1 MLSSQL
7 VDAASDT
14 LILYDFVQ
22 PNGRLIKSLLEKYV
36 TDEVVKYGG
45 SEVETPIMY
54 DSKHPS
60 MASYFNRFPARQY
73 NIDTEGKS
81 MFLRFAACFG
91 QFLMAEGMQISYKN
105 LPYRL
110 YELTR
115 YSFRREQSGELVGLR
130 RLRAFTMPDC
140 HAFCADIDQAVDEL
154 GERFDLSRRVISG
167 IGLDSADYEMAIRFT
182 SDFYRDNKN
191 LINFGE
197 QTWQASTSRDVEGE
211 VFLFCTKMGV

>member
-1 MLSSQL
+1 MWG
-7 VDAASDT
+7 D
-14 LILYDFVQ
+14 LIEWNV
-22 PNGRLIKSLLEKYV
+22 
-36 TDEVVKYGG
+36 
-45 SEVETPIMY
+45 
-54 DSKHPS
+54 
-60 MASYFNRFPARQY
+60 
-73 NIDTEGKS
+73 
-81 MFLRFAACFG
+81 FL
-91 QFLMAEGMQISYKN
+91 QISYKN

-191 LINFGE
+191 LINSMVSKHGRPVLVE
-197 QTWQASTSRDVEGE
+197 MWQERFFYFVLKWEFNYIDESGKASALSTDQIDVENGARY
-211 VFLFCTKMGV
+211 